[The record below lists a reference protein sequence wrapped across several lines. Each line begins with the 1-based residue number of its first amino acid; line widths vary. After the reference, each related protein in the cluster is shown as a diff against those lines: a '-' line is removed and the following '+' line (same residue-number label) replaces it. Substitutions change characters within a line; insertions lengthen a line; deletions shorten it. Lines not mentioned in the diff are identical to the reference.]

1 MRRNVHSGVL
11 AALAALLFA
20 LHAGVAARALPKEVE
35 AALEEA
41 RVPRDAMVA
50 VVQEVGAPGA
60 RLSWQP
66 QQPVNPASLMK
77 LLTTGAALDLLGP
90 AWSWATPVWLD
101 GSVHDGVLD
110 GNLVIKGSGD
120 PKLVTERV
128 WLLLRRVQQ
137 WGVKE
142 IRGDIVFDRSA
153 FTLPDQS
160 PADFDG
166 DPLRP
171 YNVLPDAL
179 LLNFK
184 SLLFTLAPDPQRGI
198 AVIGVEPSLAGVL
211 ADASVPLAPGR
222 CDDWHAA
229 LKADF
234 NDPARLRFAGSYP
247 AACGEKTWSVAY
259 VDPPSYNARLL
270 LAVWRELGGTL
281 TGTVREGLAPARAPS
296 FEIASPP
303 LAELVRDINKFSNNA
318 MAQQLFL
325 TLGLRLRGQGTPEAA
340 RDVLRQWMVDNFGPP
355 GRSAVIDNGSGLS
368 RETRV
373 SAQLLAR
380 MLQAAWAG
388 RVMPELMS
396 SLPVIGLD
404 GTLRNSRTAPGR
416 AHLKTGSMSDTG
428 VLGIAGYVL
437 SHNGRRYVLVAVINH
452 PNAKDARAA
461 LDALVQWTANDRP
474 APHAQ
479 PGEE

>member
-1 MRRNVHSGVL
+1 MCPKVGSRWL
-11 AALAALLFA
+11 ALLAALLLA
-20 LHAGVAARALPKEVE
+20 VDAAAASRLPKEVD
-35 AALEEA
+35 AALDEA
-41 RVPRDAMVA
+41 KVPRDAMVA
-50 VVQEVGAPGA
+50 LVQEVGAPSS
-60 RLSWQP
+60 RLSWQA

-90 AWSWATPVWLD
+90 AWSWTTPVWLN

-120 PKLVTERV
+120 PKLVAERV

-137 WGVKE
+137 WGVRE
-142 IRGDIVFDRSA
+142 IRGDIVLDRSA
-153 FTLPDQS
+153 FTLPEQS

-184 SLLFTLAPDPQRGI
+184 SLVLSITPDPQRGI
-198 AVIGVEPSLAGVL
+198 AIIGVEPSLAGVL

-222 CDDWHAA
+222 CDDWRGA

-234 NDPARLRFAGSYP
+234 SDAARLRFTGSY
-247 AACGEKTWSVAY
+247 ATACGDKTWSVAY
-259 VDPPSYNARLL
+259 ADPPSYNARLL

-281 TGTVREGLAPARAPS
+281 TGTVRDGLAPPSVPS
-296 FEIASPP
+296 FELASPS
-303 LAELVRDINKFSNNA
+303 LAEIVRDINKFSNNA

-340 RDVLRQWMVDNFGPP
+340 RTVLRKWMVDNFGAP
-355 GRSAVIDNGSGLS
+355 GRTAVIDNGSGLS

-373 SAQLLAR
+373 SALLIAR
-380 MLQAAWAG
+380 MLQAAWNG

-404 GTLRNSRTAPGR
+404 GTLRNSKTTPGR

-452 PNAKDARAA
+452 PNAKDARGA

-474 APHAQ
+474 APN
-479 PGEE
+479 PPTGEQ